1 LLVLIATS
9 GREEIELMKRASWL
23 SGVCAL
29 WLALVA
35 CGDTNQRSS
44 AALTASQV
52 EVTVRGQLVD
62 VDSFSLTRLHS
73 PGELDALES
82 ARQAIF
88 DACMAD
94 RGFAEPPRDMSET
107 ETVYEL
113 AYEQA
118 AFGVDAWDVGPPLI
132 RLPDG
137 TMTSGGLAAQP
148 DGCAFEQDAQ
158 LGTDPHLRE
167 ALRYRMMEIR
177 SDADAAAIA
186 DERFAPILGQWESC
200 TGHTDGW
207 GLLRA
212 IDSPSSNP
220 VACLGDDELEQLISL
235 RGHHHAQAAATHP
248 EIVAAWIELTDT
260 ELANISQ

>member
-1 LLVLIATS
+1 MLIATS
-9 GREEIELMKRASWL
+9 GREEIYLMKRASWL

-29 WLALVA
+29 CLALVG
-35 CGDTNQRSS
+35 CGDTNQSSS
-44 AALTASQV
+44 AALSTSEV
-52 EVTVRGQLVD
+52 EVMVRGHLVD
-62 VDSFSLTRLHS
+62 VNSFSLTRLHS

-88 DACMAD
+88 DGCMAD

-107 ETVYEL
+107 ETEYEL

-118 AFGVDAWDVGPPLI
+118 AFGVDALEVGPPVV

-137 TMTSGGLAAQP
+137 TTTPGGLAVQP
-148 DGCAFEQDAQ
+148 DGCAFEQDAK
-158 LGTDPHLRE
+158 LGADPYLRE

-177 SDADAAAIA
+177 GDADAAAIA
-186 DERFAPILGQWESC
+186 DERFDPIFERWESC
-200 TGHTDGW
+200 TGNTDGW

-212 IDSPSSNP
+212 LDSPSSNP
-220 VACLGDDELEQLISL
+220 AACVGQDELEQLIAL

-248 EIVAAWIELTDT
+248 EIVEAWIELTDT